1 MTCSLACRLASA
13 LAMAFVMSG
22 TATRAIDLDVTTFE
36 IESAL
41 EVARG
46 APPAR
51 AAFHKPYIFAGDSPI
66 VEKIEV
72 VTERRRIV
80 LVAEDHIAQGDHMFA
95 RGVRPTAEAL
105 RPHRRRVSVV
115 ATVRFANR
123 NLIMA
128 PGVDVV
134 LRSSSAD
141 VPRLDL
147 QTRPIYLLGSGAGNE
162 PATVIGAVA
171 DAIYDA
177 APLAEASRLAIVRIE
192 GKEVGGVTIDFSRL
206 D

>member
-1 MTCSLACRLASA
+1 
-13 LAMAFVMSG
+13 MAVVMSG
-22 TATRAIDLDVTTFE
+22 TAMRAIDLEVTTFE

-41 EVARG
+41 DLARG
-46 APPAR
+46 PQAAR
-51 AAFHKPYIFAGDSPI
+51 AAFHKPYIFPGGSPT

-80 LVAEDHIAQGDHMFA
+80 LIAEDHIAQGDHMFA
-95 RGVRPTAEAL
+95 RGLRPTTEAM

-115 ATVRFANR
+115 ATLRFTSR
-123 NLIMA
+123 NPLIAA

-134 LRSSSAD
+134 LRSSSGD
-141 VPRLDL
+141 VRRLDL
-147 QTRPIYLLGSGAGNE
+147 QTRPVYGLGAGVDNE
-162 PATVIGAVA
+162 QLPVIGAVA
-171 DAIYDA
+171 DASFDA
-177 APLAEASRLAIVRIE
+177 ALLAEASRLAIVRIE